1 MHEMSITEDIL
12 RIIREE
18 MKKESLKRLISVKLR
33 LGELT
38 AIDPDALRF
47 CFDAS
52 IKKTEL
58 EGAVLDIEGVP
69 LTGRCTI
76 CASTWKIT
84 DFALVCPACKST
96 DVEKIA
102 GTELDIVS
110 IDAL

>member
-12 RIIREE
+12 DIIRRE
-18 MKKESLKRLISVKLR
+18 MKKGSLTHLISVKLR

-52 IKKTEL
+52 IKKTGL
-58 EGAVLDIEGVP
+58 EGAVLEIEGVP
-69 LTGRCTI
+69 LTGRCTM
-76 CASTWKIT
+76 CATTWKIT
-84 DFALVCPACKST
+84 DFALICPACSGT